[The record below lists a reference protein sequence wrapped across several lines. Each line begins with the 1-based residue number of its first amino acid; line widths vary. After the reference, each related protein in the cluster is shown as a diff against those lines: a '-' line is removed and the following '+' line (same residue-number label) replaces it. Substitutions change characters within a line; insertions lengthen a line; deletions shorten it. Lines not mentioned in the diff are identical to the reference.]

1 MALSSAIGI
10 GVGSSS
16 YLVRPYLPITTT
28 TTFTRPFSGNSF
40 GSSQEYNFRM
50 IPHDLLKSEPQMI
63 QRTYLTQGSRV
74 GARP

>member
-50 IPHDLLKSEPQMI
+50 IPHDFVKSEPPMI
-63 QRTYLTQGSRV
+63 QRTYLTEGS
-74 GARP
+74 GGGRP

>member
-1 MALSSAIGI
+1 MALSSAIGS

-63 QRTYLTQGSRV
+63 QRTYLTQGSGV

>member
-63 QRTYLTQGSRV
+63 QRTYLTQGS
-74 GARP
+74 GGGRP